1 MTQASFSVDT
11 LTEFLTM
18 GETHY
23 YIFDLGR
30 LVRQIPNDEFAA
42 MEAGQRPYP
51 TPAQQHAWLAI
62 VFWRKSTSQQSSPYI
77 WFAKFPLDER
87 GLIRHAARQHYLQ
100 IIMQALGRDITAEA
114 SPQQEELLKQN
125 PYIFTPSEDK
135 RAAFHAQVSKL
146 LQQPPS
152 IFFDDVQSFVLGQ
165 RQPANWQQLGIQG
178 VHDLAARLDQQSQVK
193 QAIHQQFQ
201 SWPAG
206 FIKALAAALEH
217 QVMPLDLQQNLQAL
231 FAQAVSRS
239 PQEPEYSELL
249 LPLLRSLSA
258 SVVDAAD
265 AAESNLFTELT
276 RQTQRLLAAQ
286 SLSASLEQ
294 DILVVL
300 AARCWPLLQDTNL
313 RYTFLERLSQHGE
326 LFSHLFAD
334 LVTVPMLRMHFLLL
348 LRDPSTASA
357 QVQEAITR
365 LKNTM
370 LERNRNEK

>member
-11 LTEFLTM
+11 LTEFLTV

-42 MEAGQRPYP
+42 IEAGQRPYP
-51 TPAQQHAWLAI
+51 TPAQQHACLAI
-62 VFWRKSTSQQSSPYI
+62 VFWRKDTPQQHSPYI

-87 GLIRHAARQHYLQ
+87 GLISHAARQHYLQ

-114 SPQQEELLKQN
+114 SPQQEELLQQN

-135 RAAFHAQVSKL
+135 RAAFHAQVSCL
-146 LQQPPS
+146 LEQPPS
-152 IFFDDVQSFVLGQ
+152 IYFDDVQSFVLGQ
-165 RQPANWQQLGIQG
+165 RQPAEWQQLGIQG
-178 VHDLAARLDQQSQVK
+178 VHDLAARLDQQTQVK

-201 SWPAG
+201 AWPAG

-217 QVMPLDLQQNLQAL
+217 QVLPVDLQQNLQAL
-231 FAQAVSRS
+231 LTQAVS
-239 PQEPEYSELL
+239 QHQQQPEYSELL

-258 SVVDAAD
+258 SVVDAANT
-265 AAESNLFTELT
+265 AEPRLYAQLS
-276 RQTQRLLAAQ
+276 RQIQRLLATQ
-286 SLSASLEQ
+286 SLPVALEQ
-294 DILVVL
+294 DILIVL
-300 AARCWPLLQDTNL
+300 AARCWPLLQDQRL
-313 RYTFLERLSQHGE
+313 REIFLERLSQHGA

-348 LRDPSTASA
+348 LRDPSTVNVS
-357 QVQEAITR
+357 VQEAIAR
-365 LKNTM
+365 LKNAM
-370 LERNRNEK
+370 LKRTQNEK

>member
-62 VFWRKSTSQQSSPYI
+62 VFWRKGTPQQSSPYI

-87 GLIRHAARQHYLQ
+87 GLINHAARQHYLQ

-135 RAAFHAQVSKL
+135 RAAFHAQVSCL

-152 IFFDDVQSFVLGQ
+152 IFFDDVQSFILGQ
-165 RQPANWQQLGIQG
+165 RQPADWQQLGIQG
-178 VHDLAARLDQQSQVK
+178 VHDLAARLDQQSQVR

-206 FIKALAAALEH
+206 FIKALATALEH
-217 QVMPLDLQQNLQAL
+217 QILPLDLQQNLQAL

-239 PQEPEYSELL
+239 AQEPEYSELL

-258 SVVDAAD
+258 SVVDAAG
-265 AAESNLFTELT
+265 AAESNLFTELP

-286 SLSASLEQ
+286 SLSTSLEQ

-313 RYTFLERLSQHGE
+313 RATFLERLSQHGD

-334 LVTVPMLRMHFLLL
+334 LVTVPALRMHFLLL
-348 LRDPSTASA
+348 LRDPSTASV
-357 QVQEAITR
+357 QVQEAIAR

-370 LERNRNEK
+370 LERKPK